1 MKDEAYINRAIATA
15 IRIGFLALIIV
26 WCFKII
32 EPFVI
37 PVLWGIIIAVG
48 VYPFYK
54 KLASLL
60 GNKEKL
66 AATVITVFALA
77 LLIIP
82 SVLFT
87 ETTVNGLQR
96 LAKDFEEGTLTVPPP
111 SEEVAEW
118 PVIGKSVDE
127 IWRLASVNIGAA
139 IEKIQPMLE
148 KYAPKLFSVA
158 AGLGFTILQFLIS
171 IIIAGV
177 LLVNAK
183 TSEQGT
189 RLVFKTLVGEY
200 GEEFTALAGKTIRS
214 VVQGVLGVAIIQS
227 ILGGIG
233 ILAIGIPGAGLWAL
247 IILFLAII
255 QLPPILVLGPLAVYA
270 FTIAETTPAII
281 FLIWSI
287 LVSASDTFLKPL
299 FLGRGVDI
307 PMLVILLGAIGGMI
321 LSGIIGLFVG
331 AVVLALGYKVF
342 QALVTVD
349 FSPAQE
355 VVVGN
360 ASQGVEG
367 DKT

>member
-1 MKDEAYINRAIATA
+1 MKDEVYINRAIATA
-15 IRIGFLALIIV
+15 IRIGFIALLLV

-32 EPFVI
+32 EPFVV
-37 PVLWGIIIAVG
+37 PVLWGIIIAAG

-66 AATVITVFALA
+66 AATLITIFALA

-87 ETTVNGLQR
+87 ETTISGLKELSTR
-96 LAKDFEEGTLTVPPP
+96 MDEGTLTVPPP
-111 SEEVAEW
+111 AEEVADW
-118 PVIGKSVDE
+118 PVIGKSTYE
-127 IWRLASVNIGAA
+127 IWKLASVNIGAA
-139 IEKIQPMLE
+139 IEKLQPMLE
-148 KYAPKLFSVA
+148 KYAPKLLSAA
-158 AGLGFTILQFLIS
+158 AGLGFTFIQFLIS
-171 IIIAGV
+171 IIIAGA

-183 TSEQGT
+183 SFEQGT
-189 RLVFKTLVGEY
+189 RLVFKTLIGGY
-200 GEEFTALAGKTIRS
+200 GEDFTAIAGKTIRS

-233 ILAIGIPGAGLWAL
+233 ILAIGISGAGLWAL

-255 QLPPILVLGPLAVYA
+255 QLPPVLVLGPLAVYA
-270 FTIAETTPAII
+270 FTIADTTPAAI
-281 FLIWSI
+281 FLVWSI
-287 LVSASDTFLKPL
+287 LVSGSDTFLKPL

-342 QALVTVD
+342 QALINVNI
-349 FSPAQE
+349 SPEQE
-355 VVVGN
+355 VVVNTESKG
-360 ASQGVEG
+360 AGG